1 MPTFD
6 SGSKSSRLLQSKRYT
21 QVELSDSQ
29 EAFTRVLDL
38 NASEIYVQQN
48 LIPTSSLPFSGSS
61 QNGNTSGVLKF
72 YYRQR
77 LTPSSVND
85 LNGKINTFFFISPTS
100 SLQINNGVNPGI
112 LDANQQSNF
121 ISPKY
126 APSIANNT
134 ENVTP
139 GYQVALTDDNGQLIN
154 PINYVFDYKMG
165 VLEFTT
171 VDSGF
176 SGSAFSNAK
185 LYLTAYQYTGLTLD
199 ALSTSLTASY
209 AVTASYANTVKAVGP
224 ASAVQF
230 SNGSIITGSNRLTF
244 DNNLGSLSIGPGV
257 NPYIAISNGNDTA
270 NLFPGI
276 LTLNTGGG
284 IASSIYAASTASVVI
299 LPNEQDS
306 TILATS
312 VNGQFANNKGNI
324 TLTTVPSASYITSS
338 FFTGANAALSSSYAL
353 TASYA
358 MNGGGGSTFPYT
370 GNAVITGSLVVINN
384 NTSSLII
391 TSSDA
396 VPAIGQA
403 FQGGK
408 VGYLLTASDPGYD
421 PNYTKGLILS
431 NEVIDTNSWGG
442 TGYYTATSTAIGTG
456 QSNTNLILTSLPSSN
471 PASASN
477 AYVSGG
483 YSDWYLPS
491 VNEASAIFQNYA
503 ALSIPTD
510 ATMYWTSTEVS
521 TTAVKVLSWNGLTWY
536 SADLT
541 KSSPRSTR
549 AVRSFSIPKTSATLT
564 GSIYGTLTV
573 SKASATVPVID
584 VTPNTNIIVYAS
596 GETVIFQNFSG
607 MIIYTN
613 WNTSNAATTTAMCG
627 GKTVNVQTYAGSF
640 SGFGA
645 WTYNSV
651 TDAYVWTNNT
661 GAPVSASFTAI
672 KTKNST

>member
-338 FFTGANAALSSSYAL
+338 FFTGTNSALS
-353 TASYA
+353 ASYA
-358 MNGGGGSTFPYT
+358 ATTSYAPSYLPLTGGIIT
-370 GNAVITGSLVVINN
+370 GNITVQGTASIGFLNVTYESASVIYSSGSNQFGDDSSDIQKLFGTVIVTGSQQITGSLNVSSSTNLLGTTNI
-384 NTSSLII
+384 TGSAIISSSLNVIGV
-391 TSSDA
+391 SS
-396 VPAIGQA
+396 VTG
-403 FQGGK
+403 
-408 VGYLLTASDPGYD
+408 S
-421 PNYTKGLILS
+421 LIVSSSS
-431 NEVIDTNSWGG
+431 NV
-442 TGYYTATSTAIGTG
+442 IGTSLVTG
-456 QSNTNLILTSLPSSN
+456 SLIVSQSSTVIGTSVTTGSLIVSQSTNLIGTALITGSLIASSSIN
-471 PASASN
+471 LIGATNVTGSLGI
-477 AYVSGG
+477 SGSG
-483 YSDWYLPS
+483 
-491 VNEASAIFQNYA
+491 I
-503 ALSIPTD
+503 I
-510 ATMYWTSTEVS
+510 
-521 TTAVKVLSWNGLTWY
+521 
-536 SADLT
+536 
-541 KSSPRSTR
+541 
-549 AVRSFSIPKTSATLT
+549 IT
-564 GSIYGTLTV
+564 GSINLNQGNYNVNG
-573 SKASATVPVID
+573 
-584 VTPNTNIIVYAS
+584 
-596 GETVIFQNFSG
+596 
-607 MIIYTN
+607 
-613 WNTSNAATTTAMCG
+613 
-627 GKTVNVQTYAGSF
+627 VNVLDTALAYAIALG
-640 SGFGA
+640 
-645 WTYNSV
+645 
-651 TDAYVWTNNT
+651 
-661 GAPVSASFTAI
+661 
-672 KTKNST
+672 